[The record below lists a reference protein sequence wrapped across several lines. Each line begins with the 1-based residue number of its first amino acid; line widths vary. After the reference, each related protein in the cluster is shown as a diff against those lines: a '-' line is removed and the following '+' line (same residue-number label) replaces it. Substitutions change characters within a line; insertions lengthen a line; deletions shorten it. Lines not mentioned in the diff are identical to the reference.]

1 MNPEIEKMI
10 RDHVLSWKSS
20 GKVLER
26 GSYDYCL
33 IAALGGIKAADKM
46 LGTTQSCALEIGFEG
61 WRPWNQDAP
70 SKAFPDFYSLGKKI
84 AEENGIK

>member
-46 LGTTQSCALEIGFEG
+46 LGTTASCALEIGFEG
-61 WRPWNQDAP
+61 WNQGAS
-70 SKAFPDFYSLGKKI
+70 SKAFPEFYNLGKKI